1 MGRGFLHGS
10 RAREPPDHME
20 RPDQVDEPPEASH
33 EALLYRAHM
42 ALPPSP
48 PTTIRPGSAI
58 FSCVIDANPQLE
70 YAAWIWATT
79 LTAYG
84 GQSPSS
90 LAIHFVDDC
99 APQLRRYFTECGI
112 NTASVDRY
120 DVGHPPSN
128 KLAQLTSPLL
138 TGADHYV
145 LCDCDL
151 AFCDDS
157 SPWIDGDR
165 IRAKLVDCAVF
176 SLDDWMRILTAS
188 GLVGNHTS
196 GGFPLPTATTL
207 DDKPTIKT
215 YCNGGLLVLPTHAF
229 EVLKEA
235 WPRWHRWLQDRS
247 ELLGEHHYHLDQVS
261 FALACIAEELHI
273 DLLPD
278 RLNLPTHLLDH
289 LENLEGVDPVVLHF
303 HHRATTRGLLHP
315 TGVASVDAGIA
326 QVNAL
331 IGQRLEQ
338 VNDDLF

>member
-1 MGRGFLHGS
+1 
-10 RAREPPDHME
+10 ME

-176 SLDDWMRILTAS
+176 SLEDWMRILTAS
-188 GLVGNHTS
+188 GLVGNYTS
-196 GGFPLPTATTL
+196 GDFPLPTATTL
-207 DDKPTIKT
+207 DDKPTITT